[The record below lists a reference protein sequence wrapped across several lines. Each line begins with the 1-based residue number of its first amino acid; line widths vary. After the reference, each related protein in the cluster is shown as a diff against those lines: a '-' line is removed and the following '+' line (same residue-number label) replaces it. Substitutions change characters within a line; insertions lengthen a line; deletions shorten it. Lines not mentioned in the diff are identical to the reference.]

1 MIRAATSFILLLL
14 TAQGGTETVDVRD
27 RGTVDL
33 ATFECRD
40 INRSTLIQ
48 RVCYDRAER
57 TMIVGIK
64 GRYDQYCGLTA
75 QAFDSLM
82 TAPSMGQFFN
92 QNIRGS
98 GPDGRYDCRTQRR
111 PAHYS

>member
-14 TAQGGTETVDVRD
+14 TARGGTEMVDVRD

-92 QNIRGS
+92 QNIRTD
-98 GPDGRYDCRTQRR
+98 P
-111 PAHYS
+111 PL